1 MKAKFNVMGMHCSSC
16 SSHVEKSVSA
26 IDGMHSCSVNLLQES
41 MIVDYDET
49 KVTSEQI
56 IKTIQDGGFDASV
69 VNKEVKQKS
78 DQSFELLKKRKRN
91 LITSFALLIPLM
103 YLSMGPMLGLANPM
117 IAEHNLNMIIMVGL
131 QCFFTILIIILNF
144 HYFRDGFKML
154 IKRTPSMD
162 SLIALGSTSAFVYSF
177 YMWIQMILNYQNQ
190 DFSSLHEMA
199 HNMYFE
205 SAAMILT
212 LISLGKY
219 LEDKSKKRTS
229 EAVYKLMDLAPKNA
243 IVIRDEKEIEIEVE
257 DILVDDI
264 IIIKPGMNI
273 PVDGVIVEGT
283 SSIDESSISGESI
296 PLEKSV
302 GDEVISGT
310 FNTTGAFKMQA
321 KRVGDETTLA
331 QIIQLVEDANS
342 SKPEL
347 AKLADKVSGIF
358 VPIVIVI
365 ALITFTVWLL
375 LGYPF
380 AFALSCGIAVL
391 VISCPCA
398 LGLATPTAIMVGS
411 GKAAENGI
419 LLKRSESLEQ
429 VHAVD
434 VVILDKTG
442 TITFGKPSVTTIIS
456 DQPSEDILQIA
467 ASIEANSEHPL
478 SYAILEY
485 AKQTNVNLLEA
496 TEFEAITG
504 RGAKAKVKGMMYY
517 AGNKKLMSENGI
529 QLNDYVKKSESYALM
544 GQIPIFIANDK
555 EVIGIISL
563 SDQIKPTSAKA
574 IKKMKTLGL
583 KVMMV
588 TGDNKLT
595 STQIQKQLELDEVIA
610 EVLPQDK
617 EQIVKSLQKEGNKVM
632 MVGDGVNDAPA
643 LTRADVGIAIGAG
656 SDIALE
662 CADVVLIKN
671 DLLDVLN
678 TITLSNAVIRNIK
691 QNLFWA
697 FFYNVIGIP
706 LAAGLFYIP
715 FSIQLNPMFGAA
727 AMSLSSICVVSNAL
741 RLKRLKMNHQL

>member
-1 MKAKFNVMGMHCSSC
+1 MKVKFNVTGMHCSSC
-16 SSHVEKSVSA
+16 SSHVQKSVSA
-26 IDGMHSCSVNLLQES
+26 LDGMHSCSVNLLQES
-41 MIVDYDET
+41 MLVDYDET
-49 KVTSEQI
+49 KVSNDKI
-56 IKTIQDGGFDASV
+56 IKVIQDGGFDASV

-78 DQSFELLKKRKRN
+78 DQNFNALKKRKQS
-91 LITSFALLIPLM
+91 LILSFALLIPLM
-103 YLSMGPMLGLANPM
+103 YLSMGPMFNLANPV
-117 IAEHNLNMIIMVGL
+117 IFEHNLNMIMMVGI

-154 IKRTPSMD
+154 FKGTPSMD

-177 YMWIQMILNYQNQ
+177 YMWCMMIVNYQNN
-190 DFSSLHEMA
+190 DYSLLHEMA

-219 LEDKSKKRTS
+219 LEDKSKKKTS
-229 EAVYKLMDLAPKNA
+229 EAVYKLMDLAPKSA
-243 IVIRDEKEIEIEVE
+243 IVIRDEQEIEIEVE

-264 IIIKPGMNI
+264 ILIKPGVSI
-273 PVDGVIVEGT
+273 PVDGVIIEGT

-296 PLEKSV
+296 PLEKSI

-358 VPIVIVI
+358 VPIVIVLAI
-365 ALITFTVWLL
+365 ITFIVWPL

-380 AFALSCGIAVL
+380 SFALSCGIAVL

-429 VHAVD
+429 IHMID
-434 VVILDKTG
+434 TVILDKTG
-442 TITFGKPSVTTIIS
+442 TITYGKPSVANIDSSLPT
-456 DQPSEDILQIA
+456 EKLLEIA
-467 ASIEANSEHPL
+467 ASVEANSEHPL
-478 SYAILEY
+478 SYAIMEHAKHTSIPPLE
-485 AKQTNVNLLEA
+485 TSS
-496 TEFEAITG
+496 FCAITG
-504 RGAKAKVKGMMYY
+504 RGAKAKIKNKMYF
-517 AGNKKLMSENGI
+517 AGNKKLMSEHGI
-529 QLNDYVKKSESYALM
+529 ALNEYESKADTYALK
-544 GQIPIFIANDK
+544 GQIPIFISDEKN
-555 EVIGIISL
+555 VLGIICL
-563 SDQIKPTSAKA
+563 SDQIKPTSKQA
-574 IKKMKTLGL
+574 IKKMKSLGL

-595 STQIQKQLELDEVIA
+595 AAQIQKQLDLDEVIA

-617 EQIVKSLQKEGNKVM
+617 EQIVRKLQEQGKKVM

-671 DLLDVLN
+671 DILDVLN

-715 FSIQLNPMFGAA
+715 FGIQLNPMFGAA

-741 RLKRLKMNHQL
+741 RLKRLKMNG